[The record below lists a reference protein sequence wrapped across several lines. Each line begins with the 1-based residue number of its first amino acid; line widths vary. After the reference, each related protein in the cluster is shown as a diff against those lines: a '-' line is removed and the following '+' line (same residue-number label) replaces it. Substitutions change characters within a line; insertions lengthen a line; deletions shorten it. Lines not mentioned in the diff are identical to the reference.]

1 MRHFITVASMLFVL
15 GFSAHAQEKTGV
27 PHLPVVPMTP
37 VKEMPAGEYKQDDD
51 HVNVY
56 WLFDHKGFT
65 KPVIMFNKVE
75 ATLNFDPADP
85 TKSKVTV
92 KIDPRSAHSSS
103 EDFNKKMA
111 EQPFWFQPD
120 KHPDITFIS
129 TKVEKTGEDTGVLH
143 GDLTIKGITKPVKL
157 EAKFTGA
164 GKSVPPHNKD
174 ILGFSAKL
182 ILKRSEWGME
192 AFTPA
197 VPDEIPVFIEIE
209 FMRPG
214 SAPKAEEKK

>member
-1 MRHFITVASMLFVL
+1 MKYLFYIAPLLFILNS
-15 GFSAHAQEKTGV
+15 SALAEEKPAV

-37 VKEMPAGEYKQDDD
+37 VKDMPAGEYKQDDD

-56 WLFDHKGFT
+56 WIFDHKGFT
-65 KPVIMFNKVE
+65 KPVVMFNKVE
-75 ATLNFDPADP
+75 ATLNFDPLDP

-111 EQPFWFQPD
+111 EQPLWFQPD
-120 KHPDITFIS
+120 KYPDITFVS
-129 TKVEKTGEDTGVLH
+129 TKVEKTGENTGVLH
-143 GDLTIKGITKPVKL
+143 GDLTIKGITKPVKMD
-157 EAKFTGA
+157 AKFTGA
-164 GKSVPPHNKD
+164 GLSVPPHNKD

-182 ILKRSEWGME
+182 VLKRSDWGMD

-209 FMRPG
+209 FMKPG
-214 SAPKAEEKK
+214 SAKKVEEKK